1 MLVRMA
7 WRNIWRNPRRTA
19 VVMTAISIG
28 IAGSV
33 IAMAINLGMVTGM
46 VDSAIRGGLAHLQI
60 HDAGWAENP
69 KLEIRLIDGGT
80 AVSRALDAIPEVDRW
95 APRLRADGL
104 VASPHASVGVA
115 LAGVDPER
123 EAGVS
128 IAADSISSG
137 TWLGA
142 PRRVVI
148 GYKLARRLDAEVGS
162 KLVLSVQDLAGELT
176 GQAFRIAGLIRSG
189 SRDLDDGVVFMRLDE
204 AQKLVGLGEAI
215 SEIAVV
221 ISDRGQ
227 VDRIQQQLQTALGA
241 GPEVRTWAQLEP
253 LLVYM
258 VDSFDSMA
266 WIIYAA
272 VFIAMAFGIAN
283 VLLMAVFERTREIG
297 MMRAIGMSRARVVS
311 MVVIESAFVT
321 LLGLLL
327 GVALA
332 LFGIWMI
339 GDGIDISRWAGEID
353 AYGIEAVLKPAL
365 RRRDLVTPIVVGS
378 ITAVVSS
385 LWPAIRA
392 GRAKPADALRQS

>member
-227 VDRIQQQLQTALGA
+227 VICVVKTA
-241 GPEVRTWAQLEP
+241 
-253 LLVYM
+253 
-258 VDSFDSMA
+258 FA
-266 WIIYAA
+266 WGNFSN
-272 VFIAMAFGIAN
+272 VKRGI
-283 VLLMAVFERTREIG
+283 
-297 MMRAIGMSRARVVS
+297 
-311 MVVIESAFVT
+311 
-321 LLGLLL
+321 
-327 GVALA
+327 
-332 LFGIWMI
+332 
-339 GDGIDISRWAGEID
+339 
-353 AYGIEAVLKPAL
+353 
-365 RRRDLVTPIVVGS
+365 LVT
-378 ITAVVSS
+378 T
-385 LWPAIRA
+385 
-392 GRAKPADALRQS
+392 